1 MLKRLVSAAIVA
13 VAIAGSAVSVSA
25 HHSFTAEFSD
35 QNPVELTGVISKVEW
50 VNPHVYIYL
59 DVKDK
64 GGKVTTWSLE
74 CHPTHWFTKAG
85 LKKSMLGYGQE
96 VTISAYR
103 AKDGT
108 KTLAYTR
115 KITYPDGHF
124 YQLFTDDAELH

>member
-1 MLKRLVSAAIVA
+1 MKLLSATLVILGMVA
-13 VAIAGSAVSVSA
+13 VAIPAVA

-35 QNPVELTGVISKVEW
+35 QNPVEIKGVISKVEW
-50 VNPHVYIYL
+50 VNPHVYLYV
-59 DVKDK
+59 DVKES
-64 GGKVTTWSLE
+64 GGKVTTWSFE

-85 LKKSMLGYGQE
+85 LKKSMLPFGQE
-96 VTISAYR
+96 VTVSAYR

-115 KITYPDGHF
+115 KITFPDGHF